1 MEELTSEEM
10 ARIRGGFLASDLI
23 RRLMHIRHVGEIHI
37 AAGMHDVHVNTVT
50 HGRAQSGSL
59 MQHTVASAGNIGE

>member
-23 RRLMHIRHVGEIHI
+23 RRLRQIRHFGGIHI

-50 HGRAQSGSL
+50 HGRAQSGAV
-59 MQHTVASAGNIGE
+59 MQHTVASEGNIVE